1 MATPSFDSLKTH
13 YKELWLKVK
22 IDPGQEANVMGAA
35 KRIFANKARYL
46 AVSLKTGVP
55 WFFIGL
61 IHNLEAGLSF
71 RGHLHNGDPLTGRTF
86 QVPAGRPLV
95 GNPPFT
101 WEESA
106 LDALTQKGLQTIKA
120 WTIER
125 LLYEAER
132 YNGFGYMLYHPGDLS
147 PYVWSKTNHND
158 GTGKYVADGKWS
170 GTAFSESQ
178 VGFAAGLIALMQ
190 LDPTIKFDPNV
201 GVVEQ
206 TVVGVGTGG
215 VIVAVEEAVNRGF
228 DLVQV
233 IPIAIVAVL
242 AVGLVA
248 YIINKRRHSK

>member
-1 MATPSFDSLKTH
+1 MATPSFESLKAH

-71 RGHLHNGDPLTGRTF
+71 RGHLHNGDPLTAKTV

-95 GNPPFT
+95 GQPPFT

-106 LDALTQKGLQTIKA
+106 LDALTQKGLQNVKA

-125 LLYEAER
+125 ILYEAER
-132 YNGFGYMLYHPGDLS
+132 YNGFGYRLYHPNDLS
-147 PYVWSKTNHND
+147 PYLWSKTNHND
-158 GTGKYVADGKWS
+158 GTGKYIADGKWS

-178 VGFAAGLIALMQ
+178 VGFVAGLIALMK

-201 GVVEQ
+201 GALEQ
-206 TVVGVGTGG
+206 TVVGGGVGT
-215 VIVAVEEAVNRGF
+215 VIVAVET
-228 DLVQV
+228 
-233 IPIAIVAVL
+233 AIQNDVSVYQYAPMAIAVL
-242 AVGLVA
+242 LIVGVAA
-248 YIINKRRHSK
+248 YIINKRRHS

>member
-1 MATPSFDSLKTH
+1 MAAPSFDSLKAH

-46 AVSLKTGVP
+46 AVSIKTGVP
-55 WFFIGL
+55 WFFICL
-61 IHNLEAGLSF
+61 IHNLEASLSF
-71 RGHLHNGDPLTGRTF
+71 RGHLHNGDPLTDRTV

-147 PYVWSKTNHND
+147 PYVWSKTYHND

-201 GVVEQ
+201 GALEQ
-206 TVVGVGTGG
+206 TVVGGGVGT
-215 VIVAVEEAVNRGF
+215 VIVAVET
-228 DLVQV
+228 
-233 IPIAIVAVL
+233 AIQNDVSVYQYAPMAIAVL
-242 AVGLVA
+242 LIVGVAA
-248 YIINKRRHSK
+248 YIINKRRHS

>member
-1 MATPSFDSLKTH
+1 MATPSFESLKAH

-61 IHNLEAGLSF
+61 IHNLEASLSF
-71 RGHLHNGDPLTGRTF
+71 RGHLHNGDPLTDRTV

-95 GNPPFT
+95 GQPPFT

-106 LDALTQKGLQTIKA
+106 LDALTQKGLQNIKA

-158 GTGKYVADGKWS
+158 GTGKYIADGKWS

-178 VGFAAGLIALMQ
+178 VGFVAGLIALMK

-201 GVVEQ
+201 GALEQ
-206 TVVGVGTGG
+206 TVVGGGVGT
-215 VIVAVEEAVNRGF
+215 VIVAVET
-228 DLVQV
+228 
-233 IPIAIVAVL
+233 AIQNDVSVYQYAPMAIAVL
-242 AVGLVA
+242 LIVGVAA
-248 YIINKRRHSK
+248 YIINKRRHS

>member
-1 MATPSFDSLKTH
+1 MATPSFESLKAH

-46 AVSLKTGVP
+46 AVSAKTGVP

-61 IHNLEAGLSF
+61 IHNLEASLSF
-71 RGHLHNGDPLTGRTF
+71 RGHLHNGDPLTARTV

-95 GNPPFT
+95 GSPPFT

-106 LDALTQKGLQTIKA
+106 LDALTQKGLQNIKA

-158 GTGKYVADGKWS
+158 GTGKYVTDGKWS

-178 VGFAAGLIALMQ
+178 VGFAAGLIALMK

-201 GVVEQ
+201 GALEQ
-206 TVVGVGTGG
+206 TVVGGGVGT
-215 VIVAVEEAVNRGF
+215 VIVAVET
-228 DLVQV
+228 
-233 IPIAIVAVL
+233 AIQNDVSVYQYAPMAIAVL
-242 AVGLVA
+242 LIVGVAA
-248 YIINKRRHSK
+248 YIINKRRHS

>member
-1 MATPSFDSLKTH
+1 MATPSFESLRDQ
-13 YKELWLKVK
+13 YKKLWQTVK
-22 IDPGQEANVMGAA
+22 IDPGQESVVEATA
-35 KRIFANKARYL
+35 KKIFALKDRYMFIQKEL
-46 AVSLKTGVP
+46 GVP
-55 WFFIGL
+55 WFFVGL

-71 RGHLHNGDPLTGRTF
+71 RDHLHNGDPLTAKTV

-106 LDALTQKGLQTIKA
+106 LDALTQKGLQNIKA

-158 GTGKYVADGKWS
+158 GTGKYIADSKWS

-178 VGFAAGLIALMQ
+178 VGFAAGLIALMK

-201 GVVEQ
+201 GALEQ
-206 TVVGVGTGG
+206 TVVGGGVGT
-215 VIVAVEEAVNRGF
+215 VIVAVET
-228 DLVQV
+228 
-233 IPIAIVAVL
+233 AIQNDVSVYQYAPMAIAVL
-242 AVGLVA
+242 LIVGVAA
-248 YIINKRRHSK
+248 YIINKRRHS

>member
-1 MATPSFDSLKTH
+1 MAAPSFDSLKAH

-71 RGHLHNGDPLTGRTF
+71 RGHLHNGDPLTDRTV

-158 GTGKYVADGKWS
+158 GTGKYIADGKWS

-178 VGFAAGLIALMQ
+178 VGFVAGLIALMK

-201 GVVEQ
+201 GALEQ
-206 TVVGVGTGG
+206 TVVGGGVGT
-215 VIVAVEEAVNRGF
+215 VIVAVET
-228 DLVQV
+228 
-233 IPIAIVAVL
+233 AIQNDVSVYQYAPMAIAVL
-242 AVGLVA
+242 LIVGVA
-248 YIINKRRHSK
+248 AYLINKRRHS

>member
-1 MATPSFDSLKTH
+1 MATPSFESLKAH

-61 IHNLEAGLSF
+61 IHNLEASLSF
-71 RGHLHNGDPLTGRTF
+71 RGHLHNGDPLTARTV

-178 VGFAAGLIALMQ
+178 VGFAAGLIALMK

-201 GVVEQ
+201 GALEQ
-206 TVVGVGTGG
+206 TVVGGGVGT
-215 VIVAVEEAVNRGF
+215 VIVAVET
-228 DLVQV
+228 
-233 IPIAIVAVL
+233 AIQNDVSVYQYAPMAIAVL
-242 AVGLVA
+242 LIVGVAA
-248 YIINKRRHSK
+248 YIINKRRHS

>member
-1 MATPSFDSLKTH
+1 MATPSFESLKAH
-13 YKELWLKVK
+13 YTKLWLTVK
-22 IDPGQEANVMGAA
+22 IDPGQETAVESTAR
-35 KRIFANKARYL
+35 KIFALKERYL
-46 AVSLKTGVP
+46 VIQKKLGVP
-55 WFFIGL
+55 WFFVGL

-71 RGHLHNGDPLTGRTF
+71 RGHLHNGDPLTAKTV

-95 GNPPFT
+95 GQPPFT

-106 LDALTQKGLQTIKA
+106 LDALTQKGLQNVKA

-158 GTGKYVADGKWS
+158 GTGKYIADGKWS

-178 VGFAAGLIALMQ
+178 VGFVAGLIALMK

-201 GVVEQ
+201 GALEQ
-206 TVVGVGTGG
+206 TVVSVGTGS
-215 VIVAVEEAVNRGF
+215 VIVAAEEAVNRGF